1 MANTLTLNEVK
12 RGRKQFQGFFA
23 SDMWTVKA
31 TWADQDAIDANDT
44 LTVTMA
50 VPGVEL
56 GDMVVGVS
64 CSVDLLDGG
73 GDGAVL
79 TAAVTAADVVSL
91 YLQAD
96 KGEFAADALNAGVIK
111 VLVARPAW

>member
-12 RGRKQFQGFFA
+12 RGIKQFQGFFA

-64 CSVDLLDGG
+64 SSVDLSDGT
-73 GDGAVL
+73 DQAVL
-79 TAAVTAADVVSL
+79 TAAVTAANVVSL
-91 YLQAD
+91 YIQAD
-96 KGEFAADALNAGVIK
+96 KGEFAADALNNGVMK

>member
-64 CSVDLLDGG
+64 SSVDLSDGT
-73 GDGAVL
+73 DQAVL
-79 TAAVTAADVVSL
+79 TAAVTAANVVSL
-91 YLQAD
+91 YIQAD
-96 KGEFAADALNAGVIK
+96 KGEFAADALNNGVMK

>member
-64 CSVDLLDGG
+64 SSVDLSDGT
-73 GDGAVL
+73 DQAVL
-79 TAAVTAADVVSL
+79 TAAVTAANVVSL
-91 YLQAD
+91 YIQAD
-96 KGEFAADALNAGVIK
+96 KGEFAADALNNGVIK

>member
-1 MANTLTLNEVK
+1 MANTLTLNEVR

-50 VPGVEL
+50 VPGVAL

-64 CSVDLLDGG
+64 CSVDLSDGA
-73 GDGAVL
+73 DQAVL

-91 YLQAD
+91 YIQAD
-96 KGEFAADALNAGVIK
+96 KGEFAADALNAGVMK

>member
-1 MANTLTLNEVK
+1 MANTLTLNEVR

-64 CSVDLLDGG
+64 SSVDLSDGT
-73 GDGAVL
+73 DQAVL
-79 TAAVTAADVVSL
+79 TAAVTAANVVSL
-91 YLQAD
+91 YIQAD
-96 KGEFAADALNAGVIK
+96 KGEFAADALNNGVMK

>member
-1 MANTLTLNEVK
+1 MANTLTLNEVR

-50 VPGVEL
+50 VPGVAL

-64 CSVDLLDGG
+64 CSVDLSDGA
-73 GDGAVL
+73 DQAVL
-79 TAAVTAADVVSL
+79 TAAVTAANVVSL
-91 YLQAD
+91 YIQAD
-96 KGEFAADALNAGVIK
+96 KGEFAADALNAGVMK

>member
-64 CSVDLLDGG
+64 SSVDLSDGT
-73 GDGAVL
+73 DQAVL
-79 TAAVTAADVVSL
+79 TAHVTAADVVSI

-96 KGEFAADALNAGVIK
+96 KGEFAADALNNAVIK

>member
-64 CSVDLLDGG
+64 CSVDLSDGT
-73 GDGAVL
+73 DQAVL

-91 YLQAD
+91 YIQAD
-96 KGEFAADALNAGVIK
+96 KGEFAADALNAGVMK

>member
-1 MANTLTLNEVK
+1 MANTLTLNEVR

-50 VPGVEL
+50 VPGVAL

-64 CSVDLLDGG
+64 CSVDLSDGA
-73 GDGAVL
+73 DQAVL
-79 TAAVTAADVVSL
+79 TAAVTATDVVSL
-91 YLQAD
+91 YIQAD
-96 KGEFAADALNAGVIK
+96 KGVFAADALNAGVMK

>member
-31 TWADQDAIDANDT
+31 TVADTDAIALNDT
-44 LTVTMA
+44 LTMTMA

-56 GDMVVGVS
+56 GDMVIGVCAS
-64 CSVDLLDGG
+64 LDLSDGT
-73 GDGAVL
+73 DQAVL
-79 TAAVTAADVVSL
+79 TAHVTAADVVSI

-96 KGEFAADALNAGVIK
+96 KGEFAADALNNAVIK